1 MTLEGLPPAPIEVS
15 TPAFRGVAQNFFTM
29 PMQLLIELKAAQ
41 EEKTGDEILLLL
53 DAAELA
59 FNEDDMERLEDLSI
73 NDFLLVVAAWVEQ
86 SHR

>member
-15 TPAFRGVAQNFFTM
+15 TAAFRGVAQNFFTM
-29 PMQLLIELKAAQ
+29 PVQLLVELKAAQ

>member
-29 PMQLLIELKAAQ
+29 PVQLLVELKAAQ

>member
-29 PMQLLIELKAAQ
+29 PVQLLVELKAAQ

-59 FNEDDMERLEDLSI
+59 FDEDDMERLEDLSI